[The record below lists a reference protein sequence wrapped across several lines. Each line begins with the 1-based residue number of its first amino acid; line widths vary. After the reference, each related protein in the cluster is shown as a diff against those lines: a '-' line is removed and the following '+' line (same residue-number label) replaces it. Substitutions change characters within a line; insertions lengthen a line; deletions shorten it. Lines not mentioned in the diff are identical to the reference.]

1 MGKTSRSLISFFQK
15 WKLKEYFTTT
25 SFSKTGHFTSIT
37 TVHKRDARST
47 RCHRTVNVFLNT
59 AFNQI
64 IDQFLV
70 TFPVKI
76 TASLDSRILN
86 WVVYITLLKLSGLN
100 SSFFIYHN
108 CKLARL
114 SLSKM
119 SSLWKGKLPWSKW
132 KMKIRW
138 KIREKTT
145 GKTRPHRYSHHAFMR
160 KKKYESVHL
169 PFKVEFL
176 RWWSNFLANLKRERR
191 TEGAKW

>member
-76 TASLDSRILN
+76 TAALDSRILN

-114 SLSKM
+114 SLFKM
-119 SSLWKGKLPWSKW
+119 SSLWKGKLPWSFFFFAFE
-132 KMKIRW
+132 RW
-138 KIREKTT
+138 KIKEKLPAKL
-145 GKTRPHRYSHHAFMR
+145 GRINTRTMHSWQ
-160 KKKYESVHL
+160 KK
-169 PFKVEFL
+169 
-176 RWWSNFLANLKRERR
+176 
-191 TEGAKW
+191 

>member
-1 MGKTSRSLISFFQK
+1 MGKTSWSLISFFQK

-64 IDQFLV
+64 IDQFVV

-76 TASLDSRILN
+76 TAAWDSRILN
-86 WVVYITLLKLSGLN
+86 WVTVYITLLKLSGLN

-138 KIREKTT
+138 KIREKLL
-145 GKTRPHRYSHHAFMR
+145 GKLDRIDTRTMHSWE
-160 KKKYESVHL
+160 KKYESVHL

-191 TEGAKW
+191 TEGAKC

>member
-15 WKLKEYFTTT
+15 WKLKEFFTTT

-37 TVHKRDARST
+37 MVHKRDARST

-86 WVVYITLLKLSGLN
+86 WVVYITLLKLSSLN

-138 KIREKTT
+138 KIREKLL
-145 GKTRPHRYSHHAFMR
+145 GKLDRIDTRTMHSWEKKIR
-160 KKKYESVHL
+160 KC
-169 PFKVEFL
+169 PFTFQSWVSSMME
-176 RWWSNFLANLKRERR
+176 
-191 TEGAKW
+191 

>member
-1 MGKTSRSLISFFQK
+1 MGKTSWSLISFFQK

-64 IDQFLV
+64 IDQFVV

-76 TASLDSRILN
+76 TAALDSRILN
-86 WVVYITLLKLSGLN
+86 WVTVYITLLKLSGLN

-138 KIREKTT
+138 KIREKLL
-145 GKTRPHRYSHHAFMR
+145 GKLDRIDTRTMHSWE
-160 KKKYESVHL
+160 KKNT
-169 PFKVEFL
+169 KVSIYLSKLSF
-176 RWWSNFLANLKRERR
+176 FDD
-191 TEGAKW
+191 GVIF

>member
-37 TVHKRDARST
+37 TVHKRDAQST

-76 TASLDSRILN
+76 TAALDSRILN

-100 SSFFIYHN
+100 SSFFIYRN

-145 GKTRPHRYSHHAFMR
+145 GKTIPHRYSHHAFMR

-191 TEGAKW
+191 TEGAKC